1 MRFAVNTQFL
11 LFLLLT
17 LSCGGFQ
24 MGHVI
29 ACMNQ
34 LSSTFSAKFPQYAAH
49 PTLFSSLIGS
59 SGIFGTTLGA
69 LSGGRIIKMG
79 RKKTFIMAN
88 LIGFLGLSIQ
98 MIEKI
103 PAILIGRL
111 IYGVGCGLMSIVGP
125 RFVEE
130 TVPDHLLPV
139 Y

>member
-1 MRFAVNTQFL
+1 
-11 LFLLLT
+11 
-17 LSCGGFQ
+17 
-24 MGHVI
+24 
-29 ACMNQ
+29 
-34 LSSTFSAKFPQYAAH
+34 
-49 PTLFSSLIGS
+49 
-59 SGIFGTTLGA
+59 
-69 LSGGRIIKMG
+69 
-79 RKKTFIMAN
+79 MAN
-88 LIGFLGLSIQ
+88 VIGFIGLSIQ